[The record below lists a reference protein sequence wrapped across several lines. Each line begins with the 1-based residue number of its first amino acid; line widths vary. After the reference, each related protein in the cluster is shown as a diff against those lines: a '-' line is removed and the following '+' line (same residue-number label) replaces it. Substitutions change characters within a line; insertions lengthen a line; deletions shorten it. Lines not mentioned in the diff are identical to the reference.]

1 MNFNILPTERLL
13 LREMTPQAYHH
24 VFANYTDDQLK
35 PFFGLRNDEELAQKK
50 SMYNNGMTMFNKSF
64 LYFQLLKKDTDENI
78 GWCGYHTY
86 YTQHARAELGYVL
99 TAENER
105 AKGYM
110 KEALPEIIKYGFTN
124 VKLHRIEAFVGPT
137 NTPSLR
143 LIEQLGF
150 RKEGHLKEHYFKNGI
165 AEDSILFGLLKSEYE
180 NRF

>member
-1 MNFNILPTERLL
+1 MNFNVIPTKRLL
-13 LREMTPQAYHH
+13 LREMTPQVYQH
-24 VFANYTDDQLK
+24 VFVNYTDEELK
-35 PFFGLRNDEELAQKK
+35 LFFGLQTDEALEQKK
-50 SMYNNGMTMFNKSF
+50 GMYNNGMTTFNKSF
-64 LYFQLLKKDTDENI
+64 LYFQLLKKDSKENI

-86 YTQHARAELGYVL
+86 YTQHSRAELGYVL

-110 KEALPEIIKYGFTN
+110 KEALPEIIKYGFDT

-137 NTPSLR
+137 NTPSLK

-165 AEDSILFGLLKSEYE
+165 AEDSILFGLLRSEYE
-180 NRF
+180 SRL

>member
-1 MNFNILPTERLL
+1 MNFNTLPTERLL
-13 LREMTPQAYHH
+13 LREMKPQVYHH
-24 VFANYTDDQLK
+24 VFANYTDEELK
-35 PFFGLRNDEELAQKK
+35 SFFGLHTDEELEQKK
-50 SMYNNGMTMFNKSF
+50 GMYNNGMTMFNKSF
-64 LYFQLLKKDTDENI
+64 VYFQLLKKDTNENI

-99 TAENER
+99 TAESER

-110 KEALPEIIKYGFTN
+110 KEALPQIIKYGFEN
-124 VKLHRIEAFVGPT
+124 MNLHRIEAFVGPT

-165 AEDSILFGLLKSEYE
+165 AEDSVLFGLLRSEYDS
-180 NRF
+180 R